1 VDDLSVIVR
10 FFAALRDVTGQV
22 EIDWD
27 APAADLGELLEGLAG
42 RYGPTFRRTVLAGE
56 RLAPAVMVLVNGHDA
71 RLSGGARAPL
81 EPADQIAIFPPL
93 AGG

>member
-1 VDDLSVIVR
+1 VIVR
-10 FFAALRDVTGQV
+10 LFAALRDVTGQV

-27 APAADLGELLEGLAG
+27 APATDLGELLEALAG

-71 RLSGGARAPL
+71 RLSGGTQAPL
-81 EPADQIAIFPPL
+81 EPADEVAIFPPL